1 MFNIVIDYK
10 PTYTELVSFLDTTD
24 FYAPVLLNDYA
35 EKVLYNATFVSMQDE
50 NDALKGL
57 SITYMNRPQKDYAY
71 LTYIAVCKDV
81 RKMGGGRRLLLHTI
95 ETTRKQGFRLLRL
108 EVKEQNKVARHLYE
122 SFGFIYVS
130 KVDHSYYM
138 ELKL

>member
-1 MFNIVIDYK
+1 MFNITIDYK

-24 FYAPVLLNDYA
+24 FHASVSLNDYA

-71 LTYIAVCKDV
+71 LTYIAICKDV
-81 RKMGGGRRLLLHTI
+81 REMGGVNT
-95 ETTRKQGFRLLRL
+95 F
-108 EVKEQNKVARHLYE
+108 
-122 SFGFIYVS
+122 SFIQSRQPES
-130 KVDHSYYM
+130 KVSDFCD
-138 ELKL
+138 LKLMNKTKSQGIYTNHLDLSM

>member
-81 RKMGGGRRLLLHTI
+81 RKMGG
-95 ETTRKQGFRLLRL
+95 
-108 EVKEQNKVARHLYE
+108 VDA
-122 SFGFIYVS
+122 SFFIQSRQPES
-130 KVDHSYYM
+130 KVSDFCD
-138 ELKL
+138 LKLRNKTKSQGIYTNYLDLSM